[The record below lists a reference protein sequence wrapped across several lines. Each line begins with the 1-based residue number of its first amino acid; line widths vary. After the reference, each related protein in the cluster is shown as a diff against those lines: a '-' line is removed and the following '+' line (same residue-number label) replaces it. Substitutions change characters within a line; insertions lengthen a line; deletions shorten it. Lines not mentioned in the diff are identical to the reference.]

1 MDLLELL
8 EIATF
13 FKQDKGF
20 LRPKPCSWGFQVGN
34 INVWGATCHLHGM
47 PNSNLFKLLAM
58 LNVSVQIGQKNK
70 LMTKEI
76 LRIMLY
82 EIVVLHRTIGRWLCS
97 LDKVTYINNFG
108 KSKDTPL
115 QHNIANGDKNI
126 GRGTNNNLRIK

>member
-1 MDLLELL
+1 
-8 EIATF
+8 
-13 FKQDKGF
+13 
-20 LRPKPCSWGFQVGN
+20 
-34 INVWGATCHLHGM
+34 
-47 PNSNLFKLLAM
+47 M

-115 QHNIANGDKNI
+115 QHNIANGDKNSAQEDDWKQKVDSHQNFHFEEFWKQ
-126 GRGTNNNLRIK
+126 RDQAQ